1 MPPPQVIK
9 RKENSVDFKNVKR
22 IKSAHPLNLDREKL
36 VQENIRLK
44 TQLNKLETE
53 KINHKREITNLE
65 NEIIKKDKIIETMIN
80 DTQSNINS
88 DNNKASEMHL
98 VLNVKRQYKELKK
111 AYEKNQQELNS
122 AKKNIKFTKINEL
135 NMENKIYDEQID
147 KLKNLYEHSLE
158 QKQSLQKNVNEF
170 DIMKQ
175 ALSQKDYIILNFQEN
190 CQKME
195 SKIQEL
201 NSEKEKL
208 KNQNITKDDMIK
220 KIREKLEAQGKENEQ
235 LVMKNNNIKKSE
247 IFLSTK
253 NKYEAKMQKLKKDIA
268 QYRDLNSK
276 HEKILRDIEK
286 NKNNPQKSLQKFSRK
301 IFSSNPQPSYIESS
315 YNTKTQVPSESTQ
328 KILLLQ
334 SILAEEK
341 NEKEKLLQQV
351 EELTQQ
357 LNTSKTIEPKIIL
370 ANSYSANN
378 IKSEIKVIDYDY
390 LTEAHFND
398 FKYILLKNL
407 EANKIDTSILES
419 RVLNSDTLDLLKDKT
434 QYKLFISQLGTNFCD
449 ILKAKQRKDQEDIY
463 SFINTFLY
471 DNYVSQEKQNPDEF
485 KSKFLALF
493 SKISFY
499 SLEQRQELNKIIAY
513 KLNKNKE
520 KLIELLNYF
529 DENQKGFICFNSIN
543 KIIEQLNLKF
553 KNDVKEYFIYV
564 MKCFIDDG
572 NFLQD
577 LKYEN
582 ILKIVDETPLDPNE
596 NYDDIEGG
604 EENKEGDDDAIEITN
619 EEYLVKVKDIIS
631 RICKVILKEK
641 KNVDEYFE
649 KIVSK
654 SITDYKAIRLIKLV
668 DVLKDE
674 FNIELSNIEI
684 FCLFTKVKPNLG
696 ASKDPDDVEEI
707 IDYTKLKEEIENYLR
722 HPEKQSTSITPN
734 EPKDTKKK
742 SIKDLNSQKLN
753 QKLDYSDI
761 LDHAP
766 KESYNSGTFD
776 LKKILVNFMEKHKFN
791 FERFIFPVHC
801 MMKLASDNKFFN
813 RYLDVEFFKHF
824 LYQNGIL
831 VQSVNLMEYI
841 GNNKLLYNNEK
852 INIDYLKYII
862 SSDDGKT
869 KEIKDNNNFITYK
882 PIKRSIKISN
892 VKGLENVES
901 SGSFEEAD

>member
-1 MPPPQVIK
+1 M
-9 RKENSVDFKNVKR
+9 KR

-36 VQENIRLK
+36 VQENIKLK

-53 KINHKREITNLE
+53 KMNHKREITNLE
-65 NEIIKKDKIIETMIN
+65 MEINKKDKIIETMIN
-80 DTQSNINS
+80 DTQSNLNTES
-88 DNNKASEMHL
+88 NKASEMHL

-111 AYEKNQQELNS
+111 VYEKNQQELN
-122 AKKNIKFTKINEL
+122 ATKKNVKYTKINEL
-135 NMENKIYDEQID
+135 NTENQIYNEQVN
-147 KLKNLYEHSLE
+147 KLKNIYEHSLE
-158 QKQSLQKNVNEF
+158 QKQSLQKNENEF
-170 DIMKQ
+170 DKMKQ
-175 ALSQKDYIILNFQEN
+175 ALSQKDYIILSFQEN

-195 SKIQEL
+195 SQIQTL

-208 KNQNITKDDMIK
+208 KNQNTKKDDMITK
-220 KIREKLEAQGKENEQ
+220 LKEKLETQNKENEK
-235 LVMKNNNIKKSE
+235 LIMKNNNIKKSE

-276 HEKILRDIEK
+276 NEKILRDIEK
-286 NKNNPQKSLQKFSRK
+286 NKNNPQKNFTKFSRK
-301 IFSSNPQPSYIESS
+301 LFSSNPQSHYSVDTVSGNSS
-315 YNTKTQVPSESTQ
+315 QAQSESAQ

-334 SILAEEK
+334 SILTEEK

-419 RVLNSDTLDLLKDKT
+419 RVLNSDTLDLLKDKS
-434 QYKLFISQLGTNFCD
+434 QYKLFISQLGNNFCD

-471 DNYVSQEKQNPDEF
+471 DNYVSQDKQNTDEF

-499 SLEQRQELNKIIAY
+499 SLEQRQELNRIIAY

-520 KLIELLNYF
+520 KFIELLNYF

-553 KNDVKEYFIYV
+553 KSDVKEYFIYV

-596 NYDDIEGG
+596 NLDDVEG
-604 EENKEGDDDAIEITN
+604 ENENKEGDDDAIEITN
-619 EEYLVKVKDIIS
+619 EEYLAKVKDIIS

-649 KIVSK
+649 KIISK
-654 SITDYKAIRLIKLV
+654 SITDYRAIRLIKLV
-668 DVLKDE
+668 EVLKDE

-707 IDYTKLKEEIENYLR
+707 IDYSKLKEEIENYIR
-722 HPEKQSTSITPN
+722 NPGKQSASIN
-734 EPKDTKKK
+734 SKEIKENKNQKKGK
-742 SIKDLNSQKLN
+742 NVLNDKMEKE
-753 QKLDYSDI
+753 KLDYSDV
-761 LDHAP
+761 LEHAP
-766 KESYNSGTFD
+766 KESFNSGNFD

-801 MMKLASDNKFFN
+801 MMKLASDNKSFN
-813 RYLDVEFFKHF
+813 RYLDIEFFKHF

-831 VQSVNLMEYI
+831 VQSMNLMEYI

-852 INIDYLKYII
+852 INIDYLKHII
-862 SSDDGKT
+862 NSEEEEK
-869 KEIKDNNNFITYK
+869 NNNEFITFK
-882 PIKRSIKISN
+882 PIKRSIKVSN
-892 VKGLENVES
+892 VKGLENIAS
-901 SGSFEEAD
+901 SGSFDEAD

>member
-1 MPPPQVIK
+1 M
-9 RKENSVDFKNVKR
+9 
-22 IKSAHPLNLDREKL
+22 NLDREKL

-596 NYDDIEGG
+596 NYDDVEGG

-619 EEYLVKVKDIIS
+619 EEYLAKVKDIIS

-862 SSDDGKT
+862 SSDDSKT

>member
-1 MPPPQVIK
+1 M
-9 RKENSVDFKNVKR
+9 KR

-36 VQENIRLK
+36 VQENIKLK

-53 KINHKREITNLE
+53 KMNHKREITNLE
-65 NEIIKKDKIIETMIN
+65 MEINKKDKIIETMIN
-80 DTQSNINS
+80 DTQSNLNTES
-88 DNNKASEMHL
+88 NKASEMHL

-111 AYEKNQQELNS
+111 VYEKNQQELN
-122 AKKNIKFTKINEL
+122 ATKKNVKYTKINEL
-135 NMENKIYDEQID
+135 NTENQIYNEQVN
-147 KLKNLYEHSLE
+147 KLKNIYEHSLE
-158 QKQSLQKNVNEF
+158 QKQSLQKNENEF
-170 DIMKQ
+170 DKMKQ
-175 ALSQKDYIILNFQEN
+175 ALSQKDYIILSFQEN

-195 SKIQEL
+195 SQIQTL

-208 KNQNITKDDMIK
+208 KNQNTKKDDMITK
-220 KIREKLEAQGKENEQ
+220 LKEKLETQNKENEK
-235 LVMKNNNIKKSE
+235 LIMKNNNIKKSE

-276 HEKILRDIEK
+276 NEKILRDIEK
-286 NKNNPQKSLQKFSRK
+286 NKNNPQKNLTKFSRK
-301 IFSSNPQPSYIESS
+301 IFSSNPQSHYSVETISGNSS
-315 YNTKTQVPSESTQ
+315 QAQSESAQ

-334 SILAEEK
+334 SILTEEK

-419 RVLNSDTLDLLKDKT
+419 RVLNSDTLDLLKDKS
-434 QYKLFISQLGTNFCD
+434 QYKLFISQLGNNFCD

-471 DNYVSQEKQNPDEF
+471 DNYVSQEKQNTDEF

-499 SLEQRQELNKIIAY
+499 SLEQRQELNRIIAY

-520 KLIELLNYF
+520 KFIELLNYF

-553 KNDVKEYFIYV
+553 KSDVKEYFIYV

-596 NYDDIEGG
+596 NLDDVEG
-604 EENKEGDDDAIEITN
+604 ENENKEGDDDAIEITN
-619 EEYLVKVKDIIS
+619 EEYLAKVKDIIS

-649 KIVSK
+649 KIISK
-654 SITDYKAIRLIKLV
+654 SITDYRAIRLIKLV
-668 DVLKDE
+668 EVLKDE

-707 IDYTKLKEEIENYLR
+707 IDYSKLKEEIENYIR
-722 HPEKQSTSITPN
+722 NPGKQSASIN
-734 EPKDTKKK
+734 SKEIKENKNQKKGK
-742 SIKDLNSQKLN
+742 NVLNDKMEKE
-753 QKLDYSDI
+753 KLDYSDV
-761 LDHAP
+761 LEHAP
-766 KESYNSGTFD
+766 KESFNSGNFD

-801 MMKLASDNKFFN
+801 MMKLASDNKSFN
-813 RYLDVEFFKHF
+813 RYLDIEFFKHF

-831 VQSVNLMEYI
+831 VQSMNLMEYI

-852 INIDYLKYII
+852 INIDYLKHII
-862 SSDDGKT
+862 NSEEEEK
-869 KEIKDNNNFITYK
+869 NNNEFITFK
-882 PIKRSIKISN
+882 PIKRSIKVSN
-892 VKGLENVES
+892 VKGLENIAS
-901 SGSFEEAD
+901 SGSFDEAD

>member
-1 MPPPQVIK
+1 M
-9 RKENSVDFKNVKR
+9 KR

-36 VQENIRLK
+36 VQENIKLK

-53 KINHKREITNLE
+53 KLNHKREITNLE
-65 NEIIKKDKIIETMIN
+65 MEINKKDKIIETMIN
-80 DTQSNINS
+80 DTQSNANN

-111 AYEKNQQELNS
+111 VYEKNQQELTA

-135 NMENKIYDEQID
+135 NTENQIYNEQVN
-147 KLKNLYEHSLE
+147 KLKNIYEHSLE
-158 QKQSLQKNVNEF
+158 QKQSLQKNENEF

-175 ALSQKDYIILNFQEN
+175 ALSQKDYIILGFQEN
-190 CQKME
+190 FQKME
-195 SKIQEL
+195 AQIKTLNTEKDKI
-201 NSEKEKL
+201 
-208 KNQNITKDDMIK
+208 KNQNIKKDEMITKL
-220 KIREKLEAQGKENEQ
+220 REKLETQNKENEK
-235 LVMKNNNIKKSE
+235 LILKNNNIKKSE

-276 HEKILRDIEK
+276 NEKILRDFEK
-286 NKNNPQKSLQKFSRK
+286 NKNNLPKNMSKFSRK
-301 IFSSNPQPSYIESS
+301 IFSSNAQSIYPMDQSYISGT
-315 YNTKTQVPSESTQ
+315 NQTQSESAQ

-334 SILAEEK
+334 SILSEEK
-341 NEKEKLLQQV
+341 SEKEKLKQQV

-419 RVLNSDTLDLLKDKT
+419 RVFNSDTLDLLKDKS

-471 DNYVSQEKQNPDEF
+471 DNYVSQEKQDPDEF
-485 KSKFLALF
+485 KSKFFALF

-499 SLEQRQELNKIIAY
+499 SLEQRQELNRIIAY

-520 KLIELLNYF
+520 KFIELLNYF

-582 ILKIVDETPLDPNE
+582 ILKIIEETPLDPND
-596 NYDDIEGG
+596 NYEDVEGDND
-604 EENKEGDDDAIEITN
+604 NKEGEDDAIEITN
-619 EEYLVKVKDIIS
+619 EEYLAKVKDIIS
-631 RICKVILKEK
+631 RICKVLLKDK

-654 SITDYKAIRLIKLV
+654 SITEYKAIRLIKLV
-668 DVLKDE
+668 EVLKDE

-684 FCLFTKVKPNLG
+684 FCLFTKVKPNLA

-722 HPEKQSTSITPN
+722 HP
-734 EPKDTKKK
+734 
-742 SIKDLNSQKLN
+742 QKENTNIN
-753 QKLDYSDI
+753 QKETKENKKPKKNKNELSNKIDKEKLEYSD
-761 LDHAP
+761 LLEHAP
-766 KESYNSGTFD
+766 KESYNSGNFD
-776 LKKILVNFMEKHKFN
+776 LKKILLNFMEKHKFN

-801 MMKLASDNKFFN
+801 MMKLASDNKYFN
-813 RYLDVEFFKHF
+813 RYLDIEFFKHF

-831 VQSVNLMEYI
+831 VQSINLMEYI

-852 INIDYLKYII
+852 INIDYLKHII
-862 SSDDGKT
+862 NSEEEKNSDG
-869 KEIKDNNNFITYK
+869 FIVYK

-892 VKGLENVES
+892 VKGLENMES
-901 SGSFEEAD
+901 SGSYDDAD

>member
-1 MPPPQVIK
+1 M
-9 RKENSVDFKNVKR
+9 
-22 IKSAHPLNLDREKL
+22 NLDREKL

-44 TQLNKLETE
+44 TQLNKLENE

-596 NYDDIEGG
+596 NYDDVDGG

-619 EEYLVKVKDIIS
+619 EEYLAKVKDIIS

>member
-1 MPPPQVIK
+1 MIK
-9 RKENSVDFKNVKR
+9 RKENSVDYKNMKR

-44 TQLNKLETE
+44 SQLNKLETE

-65 NEIIKKDKIIETMIN
+65 NEINKKDKIIETMIN
-80 DTQSNINS
+80 DTQSNINTE
-88 DNNKASEMHL
+88 NNKISEMHL
-98 VLNVKRQYKELKK
+98 VSNVKRQYKELKK
-111 AYEKNQQELNS
+111 AYEKNQQELN
-122 AKKNIKFTKINEL
+122 ATKKNIKYTKINEI
-135 NMENKIYDEQID
+135 NMENEIFDEQIN

-158 QKQSLQKNVNEF
+158 QKQSLQKHENEF
-170 DIMKQ
+170 DTMKQ
-175 ALSQKDYIILNFQEN
+175 ALSQKDYIILSFQEN
-190 CQKME
+190 FQKME
-195 SKIQEL
+195 SEIKTLI
-201 NSEKEKL
+201 NEKEKL
-208 KNQNITKDDMIK
+208 KNQNTKKDDMILK
-220 KIREKLEAQGKENEQ
+220 LKEKLQMQNKENEK

-276 HEKILRDIEK
+276 NERILRDFEK
-286 NKNNPQKSLQKFSRK
+286 SKNNHQNNLKKFSRK
-301 IFSSNPQPSYIESS
+301 IFSSNAQSS
-315 YNTKTQVPSESTQ
+315 FLDSSANNPPTPPPSESAQ

-334 SILAEEK
+334 SILSEEK
-341 NEKEKLLQQV
+341 SEKEKLLQQI

-357 LNTSKTIEPKIIL
+357 LNTSKSIEPKIIL

-378 IKSEIKVIDYDY
+378 IKSEIKVIEYDY
-390 LTEAHFND
+390 LTEAHFNN

-419 RVLNSDTLDLLKDKT
+419 RVINSDTLDLLKDKS
-434 QYKLFISQLGTNFCD
+434 QYKLFISQLGNNFCD
-449 ILKAKQRKDQEDIY
+449 ILRAKQRKDQENIY

-471 DNYVSQEKQNPDEF
+471 DNYVSLSDDKKNPDEF
-485 KSKFLALF
+485 KSNFLALF

-520 KLIELLNYF
+520 KFIELLNYF
-529 DENQKGFICFNSIN
+529 DENQTGFICFNSIN

-553 KNDVKEYFIYV
+553 KDDVKEYFIYV
-564 MKCFIDDG
+564 MKSFIDDG

-582 ILKIVDETPLDPNE
+582 ILKILEETQIDPNE
-596 NYDDIEGG
+596 NLDEV
-604 EENKEGDDDAIEITN
+604 EAENENKENEDDAIEITN
-619 EEYLVKVKDIIS
+619 EEYLSKVKDIIS
-631 RICKVILKEK
+631 RICKVLLKEK

-654 SITDYKAIRLIKLV
+654 SITDYQAIRLIKLV
-668 DVLKDE
+668 EVLKDE

-684 FCLFTKVKPNLG
+684 FCLFTKVKPNLA

-707 IDYTKLKEEIENYLR
+707 IDYSKLKDEIENYLR
-722 HPEKQSTSITPN
+722 HPEKSSTIN
-734 EPKDTKKK
+734 NNKIKEKKK
-742 SIKDLNSQKLN
+742 NDLSDKKDKE
-753 QKLDYSDI
+753 KLDYSDV
-761 LDHAP
+761 LEHAQ
-766 KESYNSGTFD
+766 KESYNNTNFD

-801 MMKLASDNKFFN
+801 MMKLTSDNKKFN

-831 VQSVNLMEYI
+831 VQSINLMEYI

-862 SSDDGKT
+862 SNDDDKN
-869 KEIKDNNNFITYK
+869 KRNKNEFIVYK
-882 PIKRSIKISN
+882 PIKKSIMVSN
-892 VKGLENVES
+892 VKGLENLASSES
-901 SGSFEEAD
+901 KEEFD

>member
-1 MPPPQVIK
+1 M
-9 RKENSVDFKNVKR
+9 KR

-36 VQENIRLK
+36 VQENIKLK

-53 KINHKREITNLE
+53 KMNHKREITNLE
-65 NEIIKKDKIIETMIN
+65 MEINKKDKIIETMIN
-80 DTQSNINS
+80 DTQSNLNTES
-88 DNNKASEMHL
+88 NKASEMHL

-111 AYEKNQQELNS
+111 VYEKNQQELN
-122 AKKNIKFTKINEL
+122 ATKKNVKYTKINEL
-135 NMENKIYDEQID
+135 NTENQIYNEQVN
-147 KLKNLYEHSLE
+147 KLKNIYEHSLE
-158 QKQSLQKNVNEF
+158 QKQSLQKNENEF
-170 DIMKQ
+170 DKMKQ
-175 ALSQKDYIILNFQEN
+175 SLSQKDYIILSFQEN

-195 SKIQEL
+195 SQIQTL

-208 KNQNITKDDMIK
+208 KNQNTKKDDMITK
-220 KIREKLEAQGKENEQ
+220 LKEKLETQNKENEK
-235 LVMKNNNIKKSE
+235 LIMKNNNIKKSE

-276 HEKILRDIEK
+276 NEKILRDIEK
-286 NKNNPQKSLQKFSRK
+286 NKNNPQKNLTKFSRK
-301 IFSSNPQPSYIESS
+301 LFSSNPQSHYSVDTVSGNSS
-315 YNTKTQVPSESTQ
+315 QAQSESAQ

-334 SILAEEK
+334 SILTEEK

-419 RVLNSDTLDLLKDKT
+419 RVLNSDTLDLLKDKS
-434 QYKLFISQLGTNFCD
+434 QYKLFISQLGNNFCD

-471 DNYVSQEKQNPDEF
+471 DNYVSQEKQNTDEF

-499 SLEQRQELNKIIAY
+499 SLEQRQELNRIIAY

-520 KLIELLNYF
+520 KFIELLNYF

-553 KNDVKEYFIYV
+553 KSDVKEYFIYV

-596 NYDDIEGG
+596 NLDDVEG
-604 EENKEGDDDAIEITN
+604 ENENKEGDDDAIEITN
-619 EEYLVKVKDIIS
+619 EEYLAKVKDIIS

-649 KIVSK
+649 KIISK
-654 SITDYKAIRLIKLV
+654 SITDYRAIRLIKLV
-668 DVLKDE
+668 EVLKDE

-707 IDYTKLKEEIENYLR
+707 IDYSKLKEEIENYIR
-722 HPEKQSTSITPN
+722 NPGKQSASIN
-734 EPKDTKKK
+734 SKEIKENKNQKKGK
-742 SIKDLNSQKLN
+742 NVLNDKMEKE
-753 QKLDYSDI
+753 KLDYSDV
-761 LDHAP
+761 LEHAP
-766 KESYNSGTFD
+766 KESFNSGNFD

-801 MMKLASDNKFFN
+801 MMKLASDNKSFN
-813 RYLDVEFFKHF
+813 RYLDIEFFKHF

-831 VQSVNLMEYI
+831 VQSMNLMEYI

-852 INIDYLKYII
+852 INIDYLKHII
-862 SSDDGKT
+862 NSEEEEK
-869 KEIKDNNNFITYK
+869 NNNEFITFK
-882 PIKRSIKISN
+882 PIKRSIKVSN
-892 VKGLENVES
+892 VKGLENIAS
-901 SGSFEEAD
+901 SGSFDEAD

>member
-1 MPPPQVIK
+1 M
-9 RKENSVDFKNVKR
+9 
-22 IKSAHPLNLDREKL
+22 NLDREKL
-36 VQENIRLK
+36 IQENIRLK

-53 KINHKREITNLE
+53 KINNRREITNLE
-65 NEIIKKDKIIETMIN
+65 NEITKKDKIIETMIN

-88 DNNKASEMHL
+88 ANNKASEMHL

-111 AYEKNQQELNS
+111 VYEKNQQELIS

-135 NMENKIYDEQID
+135 NTENKIFNEQVN
-147 KLKNLYEHSLE
+147 KLKNIYEHSLE
-158 QKQSLQKNVNEF
+158 QKHSLKKNENEF

-175 ALSQKDYIILNFQEN
+175 ALSQKDYVILSFQEN

-195 SKIQEL
+195 SEIQTL
-201 NSEKEKL
+201 NSEKEKI
-208 KNQNITKDDMIK
+208 KNQNIKKDDMITK
-220 KIREKLEAQGKENEQ
+220 LKEKLELQVKDNEK

-253 NKYEAKMQKLKKDIA
+253 NKYEAKIQKLKKDIT
-268 QYRDLNSK
+268 QYRDMNSK
-276 HEKILRDIEK
+276 NEKILRDIEK
-286 NKNNPQKSLQKFSRK
+286 MKNSKNSMSKFSRK
-301 IFSSNPQPSYIESS
+301 IFSSNPPPLYQVEETY
-315 YNTKTQVPSESTQ
+315 TKKPQSESYQ

-334 SILAEEK
+334 SILSEEK
-341 NEKEKLLQQV
+341 SEKEKLLQQV

-390 LTEAHFND
+390 LTETKFNE

-434 QYKLFISQLGTNFCD
+434 QYKLFISQLGNNFCD
-449 ILKAKQRKDQEDIY
+449 ILKAKQRKDQEEIY

-471 DNYVSQEKQNPDEF
+471 NNYVSLENPNPDEF

-520 KLIELLNYF
+520 KFIELLNYF
-529 DENQKGFICFNSIN
+529 DENEKGFICFNSIN

-572 NFLQD
+572 NFLKD

-582 ILKIVDETPLDPNE
+582 ILKILEETPIDPNE
-596 NYDDIEGG
+596 NLDEVEDD
-604 EENKEGDDDAIEITN
+604 ENKDNKDGDDDAIEITN
-619 EEYLVKVKDIIS
+619 EEYLSKVKDIIS
-631 RICKVILKEK
+631 RICKVLLKQK
-641 KNVDEYFE
+641 KNLDEYFA
-649 KIVSK
+649 KIIST

-668 DVLKDE
+668 DVLKEE

-707 IDYTKLKEEIENYLR
+707 IDYSKLKEEIENYLR
-722 HPEKQSTSITPN
+722 NPQQGNTKEVKNS
-734 EPKDTKKK
+734 TKKK
-742 SIKDLNSQKLN
+742 EKKNENNDKNNNMNKKYE
-753 QKLDYSDI
+753 KLDYSDV
-761 LDHAP
+761 LEHAP
-766 KESYNSGTFD
+766 KESFNSENFD
-776 LKKILVNFMEKHKFN
+776 LKKILRNFMDKHKFT

-801 MMKLASDNKFFN
+801 MMKLASNNKNFN

-831 VQSVNLMEYI
+831 VQSINLMEYI

-852 INIDYLKYII
+852 INIDYLKYLINE
-862 SSDDGKT
+862 DG
-869 KEIKDNNNFITYK
+869 NNNNKYKESDFMIFK
-882 PIKRSIKISN
+882 PIKENMKVSNIKGKEKQKSDISF
-892 VKGLENVES
+892 GDVEI
-901 SGSFEEAD
+901 

>member
-1 MPPPQVIK
+1 M
-9 RKENSVDFKNVKR
+9 
-22 IKSAHPLNLDREKL
+22 NLDREKL
-36 VQENIRLK
+36 VQENIKLK
-44 TQLNKLETE
+44 TQLNKLEAE

-65 NEIIKKDKIIETMIN
+65 MEINKKDKIIETMIN
-80 DTQSNINS
+80 DTQSNLNNE
-88 DNNKASEMHL
+88 NNKVSEMHL

-111 AYEKNQQELNS
+111 IYEKNQQELN
-122 AKKNIKFTKINEL
+122 ATKKNVKFTKINEL
-135 NMENKIYDEQID
+135 NTENQIYNEQIN

-158 QKQSLQKNVNEF
+158 QKQSLEKNENEF

-175 ALSQKDYIILNFQEN
+175 ALSQKDYIILSFQEN

-195 SKIQEL
+195 SQIQAL
-201 NSEKEKL
+201 NNEKEKL
-208 KNQNITKDDMIK
+208 KNQSNKKDEMIIK
-220 KIREKLEAQGKENEQ
+220 LKDKLETQNKENEK
-235 LVMKNNNIKKSE
+235 LIMKNNNIKKSE
-247 IFLSTK
+247 VFLNTK

-276 HEKILRDIEK
+276 NERILREFEK
-286 NKNNPQKSLQKFSRK
+286 NKNNPQKNLTKFSRK
-301 IFSSNPQPSYIESS
+301 IFSSNPQSLYPVENNLLNSTE
-315 YNTKTQVPSESTQ
+315 NQSESAQ

-334 SILAEEK
+334 SILSEEK
-341 NEKEKLLQQV
+341 SEKEKLLKQV

-419 RVLNSDTLDLLKDKT
+419 RVLNSDTLDLLKDKS
-434 QYKLFISQLGTNFCD
+434 QYKLFISQLGNNFCD

-471 DNYVSQEKQNPDEF
+471 DNYVSQENQNTDEF

-499 SLEQRQELNKIIAY
+499 SLEQRQELNRIIAY

-520 KLIELLNYF
+520 KFIELLNYF

-596 NYDDIEGG
+596 NLDDVEG
-604 EENKEGDDDAIEITN
+604 ENDNKEGDDDAIEITN
-619 EEYLVKVKDIIS
+619 EEYLTKVKDIIS
-631 RICKVILKEK
+631 RICKVLLKEK

-649 KIVSK
+649 KIITK
-654 SITDYKAIRLIKLV
+654 SITDYRAIRLIKLV
-668 DVLKDE
+668 EVLKEE

-722 HPEKQSTSITPN
+722 HPEKQSESVNNKEIKEN
-734 EPKDTKKK
+734 KTKKK
-742 SIKDLNSQKLN
+742 INNNISEKKEKE
-753 QKLDYSDI
+753 KLDYSG
-761 LDHAP
+761 LLEHAP
-766 KESYNSGTFD
+766 KESFNSGKFD
-776 LKKILVNFMEKHKFN
+776 LKKILVNFMEKHKFT

-801 MMKLASDNKFFN
+801 MMKLTSDNKCFN
-813 RYLDVEFFKHF
+813 RYLDIEFFKHF

-831 VQSVNLMEYI
+831 VQSINLMEYI
-841 GNNKLLYNNEK
+841 GNNNLLYNNEK
-852 INIDYLKYII
+852 INIDYLKHII
-862 SSDDGKT
+862 SNEEEEK
-869 KEIKDNNNFITYK
+869 NNNEFIIYK

-892 VKGLENVES
+892 VKGLENIAS
-901 SGSFEEAD
+901 SGSYDDAD

>member
-1 MPPPQVIK
+1 VPPPQVIK
-9 RKENSVDFKNVKR
+9 RKENSVDLKNVKR

-44 TQLNKLETE
+44 TQLNKLENE

-596 NYDDIEGG
+596 NYDDVEGG

-619 EEYLVKVKDIIS
+619 EEYLAKVKDIIS

>member
-1 MPPPQVIK
+1 M
-9 RKENSVDFKNVKR
+9 KR

-36 VQENIRLK
+36 VQENIKLK

-53 KINHKREITNLE
+53 KMNHKREITNLE
-65 NEIIKKDKIIETMIN
+65 MEINKKDKIIETMIN
-80 DTQSNINS
+80 DTQSNLNTES
-88 DNNKASEMHL
+88 NKASEMHL

-111 AYEKNQQELNS
+111 VYEKNQQELN
-122 AKKNIKFTKINEL
+122 ATKKNVKYTKINEL
-135 NMENKIYDEQID
+135 NTENQIYNEQVN
-147 KLKNLYEHSLE
+147 KLKNIYEHSLE
-158 QKQSLQKNVNEF
+158 QKQSLQKNENEF
-170 DIMKQ
+170 DKMKQ
-175 ALSQKDYIILNFQEN
+175 ALSQKDYIILSFQEN

-195 SKIQEL
+195 SQIQTL

-208 KNQNITKDDMIK
+208 KNQNTKKDDMITK
-220 KIREKLEAQGKENEQ
+220 LKVKLETQNKENEK
-235 LVMKNNNIKKSE
+235 LIMKNNNIKKSE

-276 HEKILRDIEK
+276 NEKILRDIEK
-286 NKNNPQKSLQKFSRK
+286 NKNNPQKNLTKFSRK
-301 IFSSNPQPSYIESS
+301 IFSSNPQSHYSVETMSGNSS
-315 YNTKTQVPSESTQ
+315 QAQSESAQ

-334 SILAEEK
+334 SILTEEK

-378 IKSEIKVIDYDY
+378 IKSEIKIIDYDY

-419 RVLNSDTLDLLKDKT
+419 RVLNSDTLDLLKDKS
-434 QYKLFISQLGTNFCD
+434 QYKLFISQLGNNFCD

-471 DNYVSQEKQNPDEF
+471 DNYVSQEKQNTDEF

-499 SLEQRQELNKIIAY
+499 SLEQRQELNRIIAY

-520 KLIELLNYF
+520 KFIELLNYF

-553 KNDVKEYFIYV
+553 KSDVKEYFIYV

-596 NYDDIEGG
+596 NLDDVEG
-604 EENKEGDDDAIEITN
+604 ENENKEGDDDAIEITN
-619 EEYLVKVKDIIS
+619 EEYLAKVKDIIS

-649 KIVSK
+649 KIISK
-654 SITDYKAIRLIKLV
+654 SITDYRAIRLIKLV
-668 DVLKDE
+668 EVLKDE

-707 IDYTKLKEEIENYLR
+707 IDYSKLKEEIENYIR
-722 HPEKQSTSITPN
+722 NPGKQSASIN
-734 EPKDTKKK
+734 SKEIKENKNQKKGK
-742 SIKDLNSQKLN
+742 NVLNDKMEKE
-753 QKLDYSDI
+753 KLDYSDV
-761 LDHAP
+761 LEHAP
-766 KESYNSGTFD
+766 KESFNSGNFD

-801 MMKLASDNKFFN
+801 MMKLASDNKSFN
-813 RYLDVEFFKHF
+813 RYLDIEFFKHF

-831 VQSVNLMEYI
+831 VQSMNLMEYI

-852 INIDYLKYII
+852 INIDYLKHII
-862 SSDDGKT
+862 NSEEEEK
-869 KEIKDNNNFITYK
+869 NNNEFITFK
-882 PIKRSIKISN
+882 PIKRSIKVSN
-892 VKGLENVES
+892 VKGLENIAS
-901 SGSFEEAD
+901 SGSFDEAD

>member
-1 MPPPQVIK
+1 M
-9 RKENSVDFKNVKR
+9 
-22 IKSAHPLNLDREKL
+22 NLDREKL
-36 VQENIRLK
+36 IQENIRLK

-53 KINHKREITNLE
+53 KINNRREITNLE
-65 NEIIKKDKIIETMIN
+65 NEITKKDKIIETMIN
-80 DTQSNINS
+80 DTQSNVNS
-88 DNNKASEMHL
+88 ANNKASEMHL

-111 AYEKNQQELNS
+111 VYEKNQQELIS

-135 NMENKIYDEQID
+135 NTENKIFNEQVN
-147 KLKNLYEHSLE
+147 KLKNIYEHSLE
-158 QKQSLQKNVNEF
+158 QKHSLKKNENEF

-175 ALSQKDYIILNFQEN
+175 ALSQKDYVILSFQEN

-195 SKIQEL
+195 SEIQTL
-201 NSEKEKL
+201 NSEKEKI
-208 KNQNITKDDMIK
+208 KKQNIKKDDMITK
-220 KIREKLEAQGKENEQ
+220 LKEKLELQVKDNEK

-253 NKYEAKMQKLKKDIA
+253 NKYEAKIQKLKKDIT
-268 QYRDLNSK
+268 QYRDMNSK
-276 HEKILRDIEK
+276 NEKILRDIEK
-286 NKNNPQKSLQKFSRK
+286 MKNSKNSMSKFSRK
-301 IFSSNPQPSYIESS
+301 IFSSNPPPLYQVEETY
-315 YNTKTQVPSESTQ
+315 TKKPQSESYQ

-334 SILAEEK
+334 SILSEEK
-341 NEKEKLLQQV
+341 SEKEKLLQQV

-390 LTEAHFND
+390 LTETKFNE

-434 QYKLFISQLGTNFCD
+434 QYKLFISQLGNNFCD
-449 ILKAKQRKDQEDIY
+449 ILKAKQRKDQEEIY

-471 DNYVSQEKQNPDEF
+471 NNYVSLENPNPDEF

-499 SLEQRQELNKIIAY
+499 SLEQRQELNKIISY

-520 KLIELLNYF
+520 KFIELLNYF
-529 DENQKGFICFNSIN
+529 DENEKGFICFNSIN

-572 NFLQD
+572 NFLKD

-582 ILKIVDETPLDPNE
+582 ILKILEETPIDPNE
-596 NYDDIEGG
+596 NLDEVEDD
-604 EENKEGDDDAIEITN
+604 ENKDNKDGDDDAIEITN
-619 EEYLVKVKDIIS
+619 EEYLSKVKDIIS
-631 RICKVILKEK
+631 RICKVLLKQK
-641 KNVDEYFE
+641 KNLDEYFA
-649 KIVSK
+649 KIIST

-668 DVLKDE
+668 DVLKEE

-707 IDYTKLKEEIENYLR
+707 IDYSKLKEEIENYLR
-722 HPEKQSTSITPN
+722 NPQQGNTKEV
-734 EPKDTKKK
+734 KDSTKKK
-742 SIKDLNSQKLN
+742 EKKNENNDKNNNMNKKYE
-753 QKLDYSDI
+753 KLDYSDV
-761 LDHAP
+761 LEHAP
-766 KESYNSGTFD
+766 KESFNSENFD
-776 LKKILVNFMEKHKFN
+776 LKKILRNFMDKHKFT

-801 MMKLASDNKFFN
+801 MMKLASNNKNFN

-831 VQSVNLMEYI
+831 VQSINLMEYI

-852 INIDYLKYII
+852 INIDYLKYLINENDKQ
-862 SSDDGKT
+862 SKEYKKSD
-869 KEIKDNNNFITYK
+869 FMLYQ
-882 PIKRSIKISN
+882 PIKKSIMVSN
-892 VKGLENVES
+892 VKGLENLASSES
-901 SGSFEEAD
+901 KEEFD

>member
-1 MPPPQVIK
+1 M
-9 RKENSVDFKNVKR
+9 KR

-36 VQENIRLK
+36 VQENIKLK
-44 TQLNKLETE
+44 TQLNKLEAE
-53 KINHKREITNLE
+53 KMNHKREITNLE
-65 NEIIKKDKIIETMIN
+65 MEINKKDKIIETMIN
-80 DTQSNINS
+80 DTQSTVNNE
-88 DNNKASEMHL
+88 NNKASEMHL

-111 AYEKNQQELNS
+111 VYEKNQQELN
-122 AKKNIKFTKINEL
+122 ATKKNIKYTKINEL
-135 NMENKIYDEQID
+135 NTENQIYNEQIN
-147 KLKNLYEHSLE
+147 KLKNIYEHSLE
-158 QKQSLQKNVNEF
+158 QKQSLQKNENEF
-170 DIMKQ
+170 DKMKQ
-175 ALSQKDYIILNFQEN
+175 ALSQKDYIILSCQEN

-195 SKIQEL
+195 SQIQTL

-208 KNQNITKDDMIK
+208 KNQNTKKEEMITKLKDK
-220 KIREKLEAQGKENEQ
+220 FEAQNKENEK
-235 LVMKNNNIKKSE
+235 LIMKNNNIKKSE

-276 HEKILRDIEK
+276 NEKILRDFEK
-286 NKNNPQKSLQKFSRK
+286 SKNNPQKKLTKFSRK
-301 IFSSNPQPSYIESS
+301 IFSSNPQSLYPVEQSYGNSS
-315 YNTKTQVPSESTQ
+315 QTQSESAQ

-341 NEKEKLLQQV
+341 SEKEKLLQQV

-471 DNYVSQEKQNPDEF
+471 DNYVSQENQNPDEF

-499 SLEQRQELNKIIAY
+499 SLEQRQELNRIIAY
-513 KLNKNKE
+513 NLNKNKE
-520 KLIELLNYF
+520 KFIELLNYF

-582 ILKIVDETPLDPNE
+582 IIKIIDETPIDPNE
-596 NYDDIEGG
+596 NFDDVEG
-604 EENKEGDDDAIEITN
+604 ENENKEGDDDAIEITN
-619 EEYLVKVKDIIS
+619 EEYLAKVKDIIS
-631 RICKVILKEK
+631 RICKVLLKEK
-641 KNVDEYFE
+641 KNVDQYFE
-649 KIVSK
+649 KIITK

-668 DVLKDE
+668 EVLKDE

-707 IDYTKLKEEIENYLR
+707 IDYSKLKEEIENYLR
-722 HPEKQSTSITPN
+722 HPEKQSTSIN
-734 EPKDTKKK
+734 NKEIKENKNQKKTKNV
-742 SIKDLNSQKLN
+742 LNDKMEKE
-753 QKLDYSDI
+753 KLDYSDV
-761 LDHAP
+761 LEHAS
-766 KESYNSGTFD
+766 KESYTSGNFD

-801 MMKLASDNKFFN
+801 MMKLASDNKSFN
-813 RYLDVEFFKHF
+813 RYLDIEFFKHF

-831 VQSVNLMEYI
+831 IQSMNLMEYI

-852 INIDYLKYII
+852 INIDYLKHIINSEEEKNNEEYIP
-862 SSDDGKT
+862 
-869 KEIKDNNNFITYK
+869 YK
-882 PIKRSIKISN
+882 PIKRSIKVSN
-892 VKGLENVES
+892 VKGLENLAG
-901 SGSFEEAD
+901 SGSFEETD

>member
-44 TQLNKLETE
+44 TQLNKLENE

-286 NKNNPQKSLQKFSRK
+286 NKNNPHKSLQKFSRK

-596 NYDDIEGG
+596 NYDDVEGG

-619 EEYLVKVKDIIS
+619 EEYLAKVKDIIS

-707 IDYTKLKEEIENYLR
+707 IDYSKLKEEIENYLR

>member
-1 MPPPQVIK
+1 M
-9 RKENSVDFKNVKR
+9 KR

-36 VQENIRLK
+36 VQENIKLK

-53 KINHKREITNLE
+53 KMNHKREITNLE
-65 NEIIKKDKIIETMIN
+65 MEINKKDKIIETMIN
-80 DTQSNINS
+80 DTQSNLNTES
-88 DNNKASEMHL
+88 NKASEMHL

-111 AYEKNQQELNS
+111 VYEKNQQELN
-122 AKKNIKFTKINEL
+122 ATKKNVKYTKINEL
-135 NMENKIYDEQID
+135 NTENQIYNEQVN
-147 KLKNLYEHSLE
+147 KLKNIYEHSLE
-158 QKQSLQKNVNEF
+158 QKQSLQKNENEF
-170 DIMKQ
+170 DKMKQ
-175 ALSQKDYIILNFQEN
+175 ALSQKDYIILSFQEN

-195 SKIQEL
+195 SQIQTL

-208 KNQNITKDDMIK
+208 KNQNTKKDDMITK
-220 KIREKLEAQGKENEQ
+220 LKEKLETQNKENEK
-235 LVMKNNNIKKSE
+235 LIMKNNNIKKSE

-276 HEKILRDIEK
+276 NEKILRDIEK
-286 NKNNPQKSLQKFSRK
+286 NKNNPQKNLTKFSRK
-301 IFSSNPQPSYIESS
+301 LFSSNPQSHYSVDTVSGNSS
-315 YNTKTQVPSESTQ
+315 QAQSESAQ

-334 SILAEEK
+334 SILTEEK

-419 RVLNSDTLDLLKDKT
+419 RVLNSDTLDLLKDKS
-434 QYKLFISQLGTNFCD
+434 QYKLFISQLGNNFCD

-471 DNYVSQEKQNPDEF
+471 DNYVSQDKQNTDEF

-499 SLEQRQELNKIIAY
+499 SLEQRQELNRIIAY

-520 KLIELLNYF
+520 KFIELLNYF

-553 KNDVKEYFIYV
+553 KSDVKEYFIYV

-596 NYDDIEGG
+596 NLDDVEG
-604 EENKEGDDDAIEITN
+604 ENENKEGDDDAIEITN
-619 EEYLVKVKDIIS
+619 EEYLSKVKDIIS
-631 RICKVILKEK
+631 RICKVLLKQK
-641 KNVDEYFE
+641 KNLDEYFA
-649 KIVSK
+649 KIIST

-668 DVLKDE
+668 DVLKEE

-707 IDYTKLKEEIENYLR
+707 IDYSKLKEEIENYLR
-722 HPEKQSTSITPN
+722 NPQQGNTKEV
-734 EPKDTKKK
+734 KDSTKKK
-742 SIKDLNSQKLN
+742 EKKNENNDKNNNMNKKYE
-753 QKLDYSDI
+753 KLDYSDV
-761 LDHAP
+761 LEHAP
-766 KESYNSGTFD
+766 KESFNSENFD
-776 LKKILVNFMEKHKFN
+776 LKKILRNFMDKHKFT

-801 MMKLASDNKFFN
+801 MMKLASNNKNFN

-831 VQSVNLMEYI
+831 VQSINLMEYI

-852 INIDYLKYII
+852 INIDYLKLLINENDKQSKEYKK
-862 SSDDGKT
+862 SD
-869 KEIKDNNNFITYK
+869 FMLYQ
-882 PIKRSIKISN
+882 PIKKSIMVSN
-892 VKGLENVES
+892 VKGLENLASSES
-901 SGSFEEAD
+901 KEEFD

>member
-1 MPPPQVIK
+1 M
-9 RKENSVDFKNVKR
+9 
-22 IKSAHPLNLDREKL
+22 NLDREKL
-36 VQENIRLK
+36 VQENIKLK
-44 TQLNKLETE
+44 TQLNKLEAE

-65 NEIIKKDKIIETMIN
+65 MEINKKDKIIETMIN
-80 DTQSNINS
+80 DTQSNLNNE
-88 DNNKASEMHL
+88 NNKVSEMHL

-111 AYEKNQQELNS
+111 IYEKNQQELN
-122 AKKNIKFTKINEL
+122 ATKKNVKFTKINEL
-135 NMENKIYDEQID
+135 NTENQIYNEQIN

-158 QKQSLQKNVNEF
+158 QKQSLEKNENEF

-175 ALSQKDYIILNFQEN
+175 ALSQKDYIILSFQEN

-195 SKIQEL
+195 SQIQAL
-201 NSEKEKL
+201 NNEKEKL
-208 KNQNITKDDMIK
+208 KNQSNKKDEMIIK
-220 KIREKLEAQGKENEQ
+220 LKDKLETQNKENEK
-235 LVMKNNNIKKSE
+235 LIMKNNNIKKSE
-247 IFLSTK
+247 VFLNTK

-276 HEKILRDIEK
+276 NERILREFEK
-286 NKNNPQKSLQKFSRK
+286 NKNNPQKNLTKFSRK
-301 IFSSNPQPSYIESS
+301 IFLSNPQSLYPVENNLLNSTE
-315 YNTKTQVPSESTQ
+315 NQSESAQ

-334 SILAEEK
+334 SILSEEK
-341 NEKEKLLQQV
+341 SEKEKLLKQV

-419 RVLNSDTLDLLKDKT
+419 RVLNSDTLDLLKDKS
-434 QYKLFISQLGTNFCD
+434 QYKLFISQLGNNFCD

-471 DNYVSQEKQNPDEF
+471 DNYVSQENQNTDEF

-499 SLEQRQELNKIIAY
+499 SLEQRQELNRIIAY

-520 KLIELLNYF
+520 KFIELLNYF

-596 NYDDIEGG
+596 NLDDVEG
-604 EENKEGDDDAIEITN
+604 ENDNKEGDDDAIEITN
-619 EEYLVKVKDIIS
+619 EEYLTKVKDIIS
-631 RICKVILKEK
+631 RICKVLLKEK

-649 KIVSK
+649 KIITK
-654 SITDYKAIRLIKLV
+654 SITDYRAIRLIKLV
-668 DVLKDE
+668 EVLKEE

-707 IDYTKLKEEIENYLR
+707 IDYSKLKEEIENYLR
-722 HPEKQSTSITPN
+722 HPEKQNDSVN
-734 EPKDTKKK
+734 NKDIKENKTKKK
-742 SIKDLNSQKLN
+742 INNNISEKKEKE
-753 QKLDYSDI
+753 KLDYSG
-761 LDHAP
+761 LLEHAP
-766 KESYNSGTFD
+766 KESFNSGKFD
-776 LKKILVNFMEKHKFN
+776 LKKILVNFMEKHKFT

-801 MMKLASDNKFFN
+801 MMKLTSDNKCFN
-813 RYLDVEFFKHF
+813 RYLDIEFFKHF

-831 VQSVNLMEYI
+831 VQSINLMEYI
-841 GNNKLLYNNEK
+841 GNNNLLYNNEK
-852 INIDYLKYII
+852 INIDYLKHII
-862 SSDDGKT
+862 SNEEEEK
-869 KEIKDNNNFITYK
+869 NNNEFIIYK

-892 VKGLENVES
+892 VKGLENIAS
-901 SGSFEEAD
+901 SGSYDDAD

>member
-1 MPPPQVIK
+1 M
-9 RKENSVDFKNVKR
+9 
-22 IKSAHPLNLDREKL
+22 NLDREKL
-36 VQENIRLK
+36 VQENIKLK
-44 TQLNKLETE
+44 TQLNKLEAE

-65 NEIIKKDKIIETMIN
+65 MEINKKDKIIETMIN
-80 DTQSNINS
+80 DTQSNLNNE
-88 DNNKASEMHL
+88 NNKVSEMHL

-111 AYEKNQQELNS
+111 IYEKNQQELN
-122 AKKNIKFTKINEL
+122 ATKKNVKFTKINEL
-135 NMENKIYDEQID
+135 NTENQIYNEQIN

-158 QKQSLQKNVNEF
+158 QKQSLEKNENEF

-175 ALSQKDYIILNFQEN
+175 ALSQKDYIILSFQEN

-195 SKIQEL
+195 SQIQAL
-201 NSEKEKL
+201 NNEKEKL
-208 KNQNITKDDMIK
+208 KNQSNKKDEMIIK
-220 KIREKLEAQGKENEQ
+220 LKDKLETQNKENEK
-235 LVMKNNNIKKSE
+235 LIMKNNNIKKSE
-247 IFLSTK
+247 VFLNTK

-276 HEKILRDIEK
+276 NERILREFEK
-286 NKNNPQKSLQKFSRK
+286 NKNNPQKNLTKFSRK
-301 IFSSNPQPSYIESS
+301 IFSSNPQSLYPVENNLLNSTE
-315 YNTKTQVPSESTQ
+315 NQSESAQ

-334 SILAEEK
+334 SILSEEK
-341 NEKEKLLQQV
+341 SEKEKLLKQV

-419 RVLNSDTLDLLKDKT
+419 RVLNSDTLDLLKDKS
-434 QYKLFISQLGTNFCD
+434 QYKLFISQLGNNFCD

-471 DNYVSQEKQNPDEF
+471 DNYVSQENQNTDEF

-499 SLEQRQELNKIIAY
+499 SLEQRQELNRIIAY

-520 KLIELLNYF
+520 KFIELLNYF

-596 NYDDIEGG
+596 NLDDVEG
-604 EENKEGDDDAIEITN
+604 ENDNKEGDDDAIEITN
-619 EEYLVKVKDIIS
+619 EEYLTKVKDIIS
-631 RICKVILKEK
+631 RICKVLLKEK

-649 KIVSK
+649 KIITK
-654 SITDYKAIRLIKLV
+654 SITDYRAIRLIKLV
-668 DVLKDE
+668 EVLKEE

-722 HPEKQSTSITPN
+722 HPEKQNDSVN
-734 EPKDTKKK
+734 NKDIKENKTKKK
-742 SIKDLNSQKLN
+742 INNNISEKKEKE
-753 QKLDYSDI
+753 KLDYSG
-761 LDHAP
+761 LLEHAP
-766 KESYNSGTFD
+766 KESFNSGKFD
-776 LKKILVNFMEKHKFN
+776 LKKILVNFMEKHKFT

-801 MMKLASDNKFFN
+801 MMKLTSDNKCFN
-813 RYLDVEFFKHF
+813 RYLDIEFFKHF

-831 VQSVNLMEYI
+831 VQSINLMEYI
-841 GNNKLLYNNEK
+841 GNNNLLYNNEK
-852 INIDYLKYII
+852 INIDYLKHII
-862 SSDDGKT
+862 SNEEEEK
-869 KEIKDNNNFITYK
+869 NNNEFIIYK

-892 VKGLENVES
+892 VKGLENIAS
-901 SGSFEEAD
+901 SGSYDDAD

>member
-1 MPPPQVIK
+1 MIK
-9 RKENSVDFKNVKR
+9 RKENSVDLKNVKR

-596 NYDDIEGG
+596 NYDDVEGG

-619 EEYLVKVKDIIS
+619 EEYLAKVKDIIS

>member
-1 MPPPQVIK
+1 M
-9 RKENSVDFKNVKR
+9 KR

-36 VQENIRLK
+36 VQENIKLK

-53 KINHKREITNLE
+53 KMNHKREITNLE
-65 NEIIKKDKIIETMIN
+65 MEINKKDKIIETMIN
-80 DTQSNINS
+80 DTQSNLNTES
-88 DNNKASEMHL
+88 NKASEMHL

-111 AYEKNQQELNS
+111 VYEKNQQELN
-122 AKKNIKFTKINEL
+122 ATKKNVKYTKINEL
-135 NMENKIYDEQID
+135 NTENQIYNEQVN
-147 KLKNLYEHSLE
+147 KLKNIYEHSLE
-158 QKQSLQKNVNEF
+158 QKQSLQKNENEF
-170 DIMKQ
+170 DKMKQ
-175 ALSQKDYIILNFQEN
+175 ALSQKDYIILSFQEN

-195 SKIQEL
+195 SQIQTL

-208 KNQNITKDDMIK
+208 KNQNTKKDDMITK
-220 KIREKLEAQGKENEQ
+220 LKVKLETQNKENEK
-235 LVMKNNNIKKSE
+235 LIMKNNNIKKSE

-276 HEKILRDIEK
+276 NEKILRDIEK
-286 NKNNPQKSLQKFSRK
+286 NKNNPQKNLTKFSRK
-301 IFSSNPQPSYIESS
+301 LFSSNPQSHYSVDTVSGNSS
-315 YNTKTQVPSESTQ
+315 QAQSESTQ

-334 SILAEEK
+334 SILTEEK

-419 RVLNSDTLDLLKDKT
+419 RVLNSDTLDLLKDKS
-434 QYKLFISQLGTNFCD
+434 QYKLFISQLGNNFCD

-471 DNYVSQEKQNPDEF
+471 DNYVSQDKQNTDEF

-499 SLEQRQELNKIIAY
+499 SLEQRQELNRIIAY

-520 KLIELLNYF
+520 KFIELLNYF

-553 KNDVKEYFIYV
+553 KSDVKEYFIYV

-596 NYDDIEGG
+596 NLDDVEG
-604 EENKEGDDDAIEITN
+604 ENENKEGDDDAIEITN
-619 EEYLVKVKDIIS
+619 EEYLAKVKDIIS

-649 KIVSK
+649 KIISK
-654 SITDYKAIRLIKLV
+654 SITDYRAIRLIKLV
-668 DVLKDE
+668 EVLKDE

-707 IDYTKLKEEIENYLR
+707 IDYSKLKEEIENYIR
-722 HPEKQSTSITPN
+722 NPGKQSASIN
-734 EPKDTKKK
+734 SKEIKENKNQKKGK
-742 SIKDLNSQKLN
+742 NVLNDKMEKE
-753 QKLDYSDI
+753 KLDYSDV
-761 LDHAP
+761 LEHAP
-766 KESYNSGTFD
+766 KESFNSGNFD

-801 MMKLASDNKFFN
+801 MMKLASDNKSFN
-813 RYLDVEFFKHF
+813 RYLDIEFFKHF

-831 VQSVNLMEYI
+831 VQSMNLMEYI

-852 INIDYLKYII
+852 INIDYLKHII
-862 SSDDGKT
+862 NSEEEEK
-869 KEIKDNNNFITYK
+869 NNNEFITFK
-882 PIKRSIKISN
+882 PIKRSIKVSN
-892 VKGLENVES
+892 VKGLENIAS
-901 SGSFEEAD
+901 SGSFDEAD

>member
-1 MPPPQVIK
+1 M
-9 RKENSVDFKNVKR
+9 
-22 IKSAHPLNLDREKL
+22 NLDREKL
-36 VQENIRLK
+36 IQENIRLK

-53 KINHKREITNLE
+53 KINNRREITNLE
-65 NEIIKKDKIIETMIN
+65 NEITKKDKIIETMIN

-88 DNNKASEMHL
+88 ANNKASEMHL

-111 AYEKNQQELNS
+111 VYEKNQQELIS

-135 NMENKIYDEQID
+135 NTENKIFNEQVN
-147 KLKNLYEHSLE
+147 KLKNIYEHSLE
-158 QKQSLQKNVNEF
+158 QKHSLKKNENEF

-175 ALSQKDYIILNFQEN
+175 ALSQKDYVILSFQEN

-195 SKIQEL
+195 SEIQTL
-201 NSEKEKL
+201 NSEKEKI
-208 KNQNITKDDMIK
+208 KNQNIKKDDMITK
-220 KIREKLEAQGKENEQ
+220 LKEKLELQVKDNEK

-253 NKYEAKMQKLKKDIA
+253 NKYEAKIQKLKKDIT
-268 QYRDLNSK
+268 QYRDMNSK
-276 HEKILRDIEK
+276 NEKILRDIEK
-286 NKNNPQKSLQKFSRK
+286 MKNSKNSMSKFSRK
-301 IFSSNPQPSYIESS
+301 IFSSNPPPLYQVEETY
-315 YNTKTQVPSESTQ
+315 TKKPQSESYQ

-334 SILAEEK
+334 SILSEEK
-341 NEKEKLLQQV
+341 SEKEKLLQQV

-390 LTEAHFND
+390 LTETKFNE

-434 QYKLFISQLGTNFCD
+434 QYKLFISQLGNNFCD
-449 ILKAKQRKDQEDIY
+449 ILKAKQRKDQEEIY

-471 DNYVSQEKQNPDEF
+471 NNYVSLENPNPDEF

-499 SLEQRQELNKIIAY
+499 SLEQRQELNRIIAY

-520 KLIELLNYF
+520 KFIELLNYF
-529 DENQKGFICFNSIN
+529 DENEKGFICFNSIN

-572 NFLQD
+572 NFLKD

-582 ILKIVDETPLDPNE
+582 ILKILEETPIDPNE
-596 NYDDIEGG
+596 NLDEVEDD
-604 EENKEGDDDAIEITN
+604 ENKDNKDGDDDAIEITN
-619 EEYLVKVKDIIS
+619 EEYLSKVKDIIS
-631 RICKVILKEK
+631 RICKVLLKQK
-641 KNVDEYFE
+641 KNLDEYFA
-649 KIVSK
+649 KIIST

-668 DVLKDE
+668 DVLKEE

-707 IDYTKLKEEIENYLR
+707 IDYSKLKEEIENYLR
-722 HPEKQSTSITPN
+722 NPQQGNTKEV
-734 EPKDTKKK
+734 KDSTKKK
-742 SIKDLNSQKLN
+742 EKKNENNDKNNNMNKKYE
-753 QKLDYSDI
+753 KLDYSDV
-761 LDHAP
+761 LEHAP
-766 KESYNSGTFD
+766 KESFNSENFD
-776 LKKILVNFMEKHKFN
+776 LKKILRNFMDKHKFT

-801 MMKLASDNKFFN
+801 MMKLASNNKNFN

-831 VQSVNLMEYI
+831 VQSINLMEYI

-852 INIDYLKYII
+852 INIDYLKYLINENDKQ
-862 SSDDGKT
+862 SKEYKKSD
-869 KEIKDNNNFITYK
+869 FMLYQ
-882 PIKRSIKISN
+882 PIKKSIMVSN
-892 VKGLENVES
+892 VKGLENLASSES
-901 SGSFEEAD
+901 KEEFD

>member
-1 MPPPQVIK
+1 M
-9 RKENSVDFKNVKR
+9 
-22 IKSAHPLNLDREKL
+22 NLDREKL
-36 VQENIRLK
+36 IQENIRLK

-53 KINHKREITNLE
+53 KINNRREITNLE
-65 NEIIKKDKIIETMIN
+65 NEITKKDKIIETMIN

-88 DNNKASEMHL
+88 ANNKASEMHL

-111 AYEKNQQELNS
+111 VYEKNQQELIS

-135 NMENKIYDEQID
+135 NTENKIFNEQVN
-147 KLKNLYEHSLE
+147 KLKNIYEHSLE
-158 QKQSLQKNVNEF
+158 QKHSLKKNENEF

-175 ALSQKDYIILNFQEN
+175 ALSQKDYVILSFQEN

-195 SKIQEL
+195 SEIQTL
-201 NSEKEKL
+201 NSEKEKI
-208 KNQNITKDDMIK
+208 KNQNIKKDDMITK
-220 KIREKLEAQGKENEQ
+220 LKEKLELQVKDNEK

-253 NKYEAKMQKLKKDIA
+253 NKYEAKIQKLKKDIT
-268 QYRDLNSK
+268 QYRDMNSK
-276 HEKILRDIEK
+276 NEKILRDIEK
-286 NKNNPQKSLQKFSRK
+286 MKNSKNSMSKFSRK
-301 IFSSNPQPSYIESS
+301 IFSSNPPPLYQVEETY
-315 YNTKTQVPSESTQ
+315 TKKPQSESYQ

-334 SILAEEK
+334 SILSEEK
-341 NEKEKLLQQV
+341 SEKEKLLQQV

-390 LTEAHFND
+390 LTETKFNE

-434 QYKLFISQLGTNFCD
+434 QYKLFISQLGNNFCD
-449 ILKAKQRKDQEDIY
+449 ILKAKQRKDQEEIY

-471 DNYVSQEKQNPDEF
+471 NNYVSLENPNPDEF

-520 KLIELLNYF
+520 KFIELLNYF
-529 DENQKGFICFNSIN
+529 DENEKGFICFNSIN

-572 NFLQD
+572 NFLKD

-582 ILKIVDETPLDPNE
+582 ILKILEETPIDPNE
-596 NYDDIEGG
+596 NLDEVEDD
-604 EENKEGDDDAIEITN
+604 ENKDNKDGDDDAIEITN
-619 EEYLVKVKDIIS
+619 EEYLSKVKDIIS
-631 RICKVILKEK
+631 RICKVLLKQK
-641 KNVDEYFE
+641 KNLDEYFA
-649 KIVSK
+649 KIIST

-668 DVLKDE
+668 DVLKEE

-707 IDYTKLKEEIENYLR
+707 IDYSKLKEEIENYLR
-722 HPEKQSTSITPN
+722 NPQQGNTKEV
-734 EPKDTKKK
+734 KDSTKKK
-742 SIKDLNSQKLN
+742 EKKNENNDKNNNMNKKYE
-753 QKLDYSDI
+753 KLDYSDV
-761 LDHAP
+761 LEHAP
-766 KESYNSGTFD
+766 KESFNSENFD
-776 LKKILVNFMEKHKFN
+776 LKKILRNFMGKHKFT

-801 MMKLASDNKFFN
+801 MMKLASNNKNFN

-831 VQSVNLMEYI
+831 VQSINLMEYI

-852 INIDYLKYII
+852 INIDYLKYLINENDKQ
-862 SSDDGKT
+862 SKEYKKSD
-869 KEIKDNNNFITYK
+869 FMLYQ
-882 PIKRSIKISN
+882 PIKKSIMVSN
-892 VKGLENVES
+892 VKGLENLASSES
-901 SGSFEEAD
+901 KEEFD

>member
-1 MPPPQVIK
+1 MIK

-596 NYDDIEGG
+596 NYDDVEGG

-619 EEYLVKVKDIIS
+619 EEYLAKVKDIIS

>member
-1 MPPPQVIK
+1 M
-9 RKENSVDFKNVKR
+9 
-22 IKSAHPLNLDREKL
+22 NLDREKL

-582 ILKIVDETPLDPNE
+582 ILKIVEETPLDPNE
-596 NYDDIEGG
+596 NYDDVEGG

-619 EEYLVKVKDIIS
+619 EEYLAKVKDIIS

>member
-1 MPPPQVIK
+1 M
-9 RKENSVDFKNVKR
+9 
-22 IKSAHPLNLDREKL
+22 NLDREKL

-44 TQLNKLETE
+44 TQLNKLENE

-582 ILKIVDETPLDPNE
+582 ILKIVEETPLDPNE
-596 NYDDIEGG
+596 NYDDVEGG

-619 EEYLVKVKDIIS
+619 EEYLAKVKDIIS

>member
-1 MPPPQVIK
+1 M
-9 RKENSVDFKNVKR
+9 KR

-36 VQENIRLK
+36 VQENIKLK

-53 KINHKREITNLE
+53 KMNHKREITNLE
-65 NEIIKKDKIIETMIN
+65 MEINKKDKIIETMIN
-80 DTQSNINS
+80 DTQSNLNTES
-88 DNNKASEMHL
+88 NKASEMHL

-111 AYEKNQQELNS
+111 VYEKNQQELN
-122 AKKNIKFTKINEL
+122 ATKKNVKYTKINEL
-135 NMENKIYDEQID
+135 NTENQIYNEQVN
-147 KLKNLYEHSLE
+147 KLKNIYEHSLE
-158 QKQSLQKNVNEF
+158 QKQSLQKNETEF
-170 DIMKQ
+170 DKMKQ
-175 ALSQKDYIILNFQEN
+175 ALSQKDYIILSFQEN

-195 SKIQEL
+195 SQIQTL

-208 KNQNITKDDMIK
+208 KNQNTKKDDMITK
-220 KIREKLEAQGKENEQ
+220 LKEKLETQNKENEK
-235 LVMKNNNIKKSE
+235 LIMKNNNIKKSE

-276 HEKILRDIEK
+276 NEKILRDIEK
-286 NKNNPQKSLQKFSRK
+286 NKNNPQKNLTKFSRK
-301 IFSSNPQPSYIESS
+301 IFSSNPQSHYSVETMSGNSS
-315 YNTKTQVPSESTQ
+315 QAQSESAQ

-334 SILAEEK
+334 SILTEEK

-419 RVLNSDTLDLLKDKT
+419 RVLNSDTLDLLKDKS
-434 QYKLFISQLGTNFCD
+434 QYKLFISQLGNNFCD

-471 DNYVSQEKQNPDEF
+471 DNYVSQDKQNTDEF

-499 SLEQRQELNKIIAY
+499 SLEQRQELNRIIAY

-520 KLIELLNYF
+520 KFIELLNYF

-553 KNDVKEYFIYV
+553 KSDVKEYFIYV

-596 NYDDIEGG
+596 NLDDVEG
-604 EENKEGDDDAIEITN
+604 ENENKEGDDDAIEITN
-619 EEYLVKVKDIIS
+619 EEYLAKVKDIIS

-649 KIVSK
+649 KIISK
-654 SITDYKAIRLIKLV
+654 SITDYRAIRLIKLV
-668 DVLKDE
+668 EVLKDE

-707 IDYTKLKEEIENYLR
+707 IDYSKLKEEIENYIR
-722 HPEKQSTSITPN
+722 NPGKQSASIN
-734 EPKDTKKK
+734 SKEIKENKNQKKGK
-742 SIKDLNSQKLN
+742 NVLNDKMEKE
-753 QKLDYSDI
+753 KLDYSDV
-761 LDHAP
+761 LEHAP
-766 KESYNSGTFD
+766 KESFNSGNFD

-801 MMKLASDNKFFN
+801 MMKLASDNKSFN
-813 RYLDVEFFKHF
+813 RYLDIEFFKHF

-831 VQSVNLMEYI
+831 VQSMNLMEYI

-852 INIDYLKYII
+852 INIDYLKHII
-862 SSDDGKT
+862 NSEEEEK
-869 KEIKDNNNFITYK
+869 NNNEFITFK
-882 PIKRSIKISN
+882 PIKRSIKVSN
-892 VKGLENVES
+892 VKGLENIAS
-901 SGSFEEAD
+901 SGSFDEAD

>member
-9 RKENSVDFKNVKR
+9 RKENSVDLKNVKR

-596 NYDDIEGG
+596 NYDDVEGG

-619 EEYLVKVKDIIS
+619 EEYLAKVKDIIS

-722 HPEKQSTSITPN
+722 HPEKQSTSIIPN

-862 SSDDGKT
+862 SSDDSKT